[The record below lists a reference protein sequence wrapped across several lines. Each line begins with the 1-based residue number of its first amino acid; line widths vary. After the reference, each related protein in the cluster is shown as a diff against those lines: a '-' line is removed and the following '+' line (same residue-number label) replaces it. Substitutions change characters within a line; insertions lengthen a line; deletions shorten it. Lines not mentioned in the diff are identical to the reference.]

1 MTLPI
6 FPATW
11 REIQTQGYPG
21 QRSILRDY
29 LTCLRKRQGLP
40 PCSRSGGANSRVV
53 PPRKPPTL
61 QTLTWLIIGHTD
73 ILSAEE
79 AADVAHARE
88 AHPDVAM
95 ATSLAQDFTAMLR
108 NRQPDRLDAWLD
120 RAAASRLVPF
130 GNFAKS
136 LRQDQA
142 AVRAALTLE
151 WSQGPVEGHINRLK
165 LLKRQSYGRAKLDL
179 LRVRLLDGRSVSRL
193 QGSPKGRMSQKD
205 VGVDMRV

>member
-1 MTLPI
+1 
-6 FPATW
+6 
-11 REIQTQGYPG
+11 
-21 QRSILRDY
+21 
-29 LTCLRKRQGLP
+29 
-40 PCSRSGGANSRVV
+40 
-53 PPRKPPTL
+53 L

-151 WSQGPVEGHINRLK
+151 WSQGQVEGHINRLK
-165 LLKRQSYGRAKLDL
+165 LLKRQAYGRAKLDI